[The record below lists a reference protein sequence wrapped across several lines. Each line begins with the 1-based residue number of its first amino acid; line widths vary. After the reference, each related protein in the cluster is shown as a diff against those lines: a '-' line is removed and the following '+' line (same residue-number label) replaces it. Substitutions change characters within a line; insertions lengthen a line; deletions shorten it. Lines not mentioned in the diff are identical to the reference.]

1 MISRATLF
9 GRTDGGDPTRPA
21 APGTPPAVR
30 PRALLGALV
39 LAASAYSLLQATVGP
54 AVPTFQREFGAP
66 TGELAWIMNGFILS
80 SAVATPI
87 AGRLG
92 DVFGRKRVLVVVLVL
107 LAAGTAVC
115 ALATSLWVM
124 VAGRVVAGLG
134 GAVFPL
140 SFAIVRECLPAD
152 RVGPAIGLLSAVVGV
167 GGGIGIVATGPI
179 VEHLSYHWLFWLPLI
194 LVGATLAA
202 VVGCVPRS
210 DPPGRSARVD
220 WWGALLLAGT
230 LVSLLLALTKVQT
243 WPPAVVAALLAASV
257 LLGAAWVWLAA
268 RIRDPL
274 IDLTMLRLRPVWT
287 ANAAAVLAGIT
298 ASTSMFLLPQLA
310 AQPTD
315 TGFGFGQD
323 VSAAGL
329 LILPQSFT
337 ILLAGVVAGR
347 ACATRGSRSVL
358 VAGALVSTV
367 GLVALALLHG
377 ELWQAYVV
385 SAVIGLGTGLLQTG
399 LADQVVRAVP
409 AAHTAAAAGA
419 NMVARNVGM
428 TIGAQQAAT
437 VLAGA
442 SGDNPTSG
450 GFVLA
455 CALAAAAGAVMVAV
469 SLRSPRLRP
478 A

>member
-1 MISRATLF
+1 
-9 GRTDGGDPTRPA
+9 
-21 APGTPPAVR
+21 
-30 PRALLGALV
+30 
-39 LAASAYSLLQATVGP
+39 
-54 AVPTFQREFGAP
+54 FGAP
-66 TGELAWIMNGFILS
+66 TGELAWIMNCFILS

-92 DVFGRKRVLVVVLVL
+92 DVYGRKRVLVVVLVL

-202 VVGCVPRS
+202 VVVCVPRS

-230 LVSLLLALTKVQT
+230 LVSLLLALTKLQT

-298 ASTSMFLLPQLA
+298 ASTSMVLLPQLA

-337 ILLAGVVAGR
+337 ILLA
-347 ACATRGSRSVL
+347 ATRGSRSVL

-428 TIGAQQAAT
+428 TIGAQHAAT